1 MKNLNETIQD
11 EPQQGT
17 ILEAKLQR
25 RSFLQFAGAGVAVAA
40 LTAAGCRKDRG
51 YVNVNGSATLDFK
64 DDFGVLNYAYALEQ
78 LEAAFYTQVG
88 NNLSIF
94 TNATEKAYFQ
104 DIQAHEIAHREFF
117 KNALGTAA
125 IGSLQVDF
133 SSINFN
139 DRTSVLAA
147 AKAFE
152 DLGVAAYNGAGIRIK
167 DTTYLVIAGQIV
179 SVEARH
185 AAAIRDMISNG
196 SFADLN
202 ELQAGGLGAV
212 AANGLDG
219 ALTPDKVLA
228 IAGKYIKTPITVT
241 NL

>member
-1 MKNLNETIQD
+1 MEILNENQETQKESSVFD
-11 EPQQGT
+11 
-17 ILEAKLQR
+17 AKLQR
-25 RSFLQFAGAGVAVAA
+25 RSFLQFAGAGAAVLA
-40 LTAAGCRKDRG
+40 LTAAGCKKDKVYPNFG
-51 YVNVNGSATLDFK
+51 TTLDFK

-78 LEAAFYTQVG
+78 LEAAFYIQVG

-94 TNATEKAYFQ
+94 TNPTEKLYFQ
-104 DIQAHEIAHREFF
+104 DIQAHEVAHREFF
-117 KNALGTAA
+117 KTALGAAA
-125 IGSLQVDF
+125 IGSLDVDF
-133 SSINFN
+133 SSINFA
-139 DRTSVLAA
+139 DRTSVLGA

-152 DLGVAAYNGAGIRIK
+152 DLGVAAYNGAASRIK
-167 DTTYLVIAGQIV
+167 DAKYLVVAGQIV

-185 AAAIRDMISNG
+185 AAAVRDMISNG
-196 SFADLN
+196 SFSDLN

-228 IAGKYIKTPITVT
+228 IAGKYIKTKINVI